1 MVDISGSPWPIENIT
16 WAGNFDVVEIS
27 TSDRTEDEKGEGVYA
42 NILRIT
48 PQSEF
53 AYGNISIS
61 MVGLKTPIIISLQTS
76 RDIVHYRF
84 DAVIPENG
92 PFARAPIIEQGI
104 AAGLH
109 AGTPDMSSLLEGVA
123 PPTAT
128 KMNVSGVD
136 GRTTA
141 YQDGPL
147 TYLRTPLTLLSP
159 GWISSASS
167 ADGMRVYS
175 INSAPVVLLS
185 DKGKTVRARLSDRED
200 IFDE

>member
-1 MVDISGSPWPIENIT
+1 M
-16 WAGNFDVVEIS
+16 VEIA
-27 TSDRTEDEKGEGVYA
+27 TSDRTDDGESEGNFS

-104 AAGLH
+104 AAGLS
-109 AGTPDMSSLLEGVA
+109 AGTPEMSSLLEGVA
-123 PPTAT
+123 PPTAI
-128 KMNVSGVD
+128 KMTVFGVD
-136 GRTTA
+136 SRTTA
-141 YQDGPL
+141 YQDGGL

-159 GWISSASS
+159 GWISSRLFCRWHACLCYKFRACGFAVRQGQDRACAS
-167 ADGMRVYS
+167 
-175 INSAPVVLLS
+175 I
-185 DKGKTVRARLSDRED
+185 
-200 IFDE
+200 